1 MFHVFCFVLC
11 ENMEGE
17 VFTRSKILLVS
28 CLSFIAGVGLAS
40 FLPAGLLVKDLWFF
54 GGSLVGAILLIT
66 LRGFKKESELFR
78 AMTLIFLFFTFLFLG
93 IWRYAVSLPKNY
105 PDQVRRYNG
114 QRVKIIGAVADEAD
128 IREANMKLKIDSEY
142 LVISAED
149 INSGKDDGEN
159 GTGAEDGPGLKQKKQ
174 SREIKMPVKGKIL
187 TTVNLYPEYSF
198 GNRLELS
205 CELKKPEPV
214 EDFSYDRY
222 LSRYDIYSLCYYPK
236 IKFLE
241 KENFGGF
248 SVGRLYEKILKI
260 RKKIK
265 EISDLGMGDPESS
278 IAQAITFGLRN
289 YLSQELKDAFS
300 QTGLTHIMAVSG
312 ANISILT
319 MIVMNSLMALG
330 AKRKLAFR
338 ITVAW
343 IIFFVILVAAP
354 ASAVRAGVMGFI
366 VLWALNLGRLN
377 KTTGAIVL
385 AAAVM
390 LLFNPKI
397 LRDDLGFQLS
407 FLATL
412 SLVFFYPIF
421 SAWYARGEKLKRV
434 PKIISETLLITL
446 AAQVLT
452 TPVLVYNFHF
462 ISLSAPLA
470 NLLALWAILPITFFT
485 FFGLVFSLIFAG
497 YENLIFF
504 PAWAFVKYLVVLAK
518 NLASLPF
525 SHPKTGY
532 ISGYVFLIYYLIL
545 AIYLKRRKNEPIS
558 IDFS

>member
-1 MFHVFCFVLC
+1 MK
-11 ENMEGE
+11 NYKEGE
-17 VFTRSKILLVS
+17 AFTKSKILLAG

-54 GGSLVGAILLIT
+54 SGSLVSAILLIT
-66 LRGFKKESELFR
+66 LRGFKKESKLFR

-93 IWRYAVSLPKNY
+93 IWRYSVSLPKDY
-105 PDQVRRYNG
+105 PDQIWRYNG
-114 QRVKIIGAVADEAD
+114 EKVKVIGRVADEAD
-128 IREANMKLKIDSEY
+128 TREANRKLKIEAEY
-142 LVISAED
+142 LVINAE
-149 INSGKDDGEN
+149 GE
-159 GTGAEDGPGLKQKKQ
+159 KQN
-174 SREIKMPVKGKIL
+174 REIKMPVKGKIL
-187 TTVNLYPEYSF
+187 TTVNLYPEYGF
-198 GNRLELS
+198 RDRLELS

-222 LSRYDIYSLCYYPK
+222 LSRYDIYSLCYYPE

-248 SVGRLYEKILKI
+248 SVGRFYEEVLRV
-260 RKKIK
+260 RKGIK
-265 EISDLGMGDPESS
+265 SVIDRGMGDPESS

-289 YLSQELKDAFS
+289 YLPQELKDAFS

-338 ITVAW
+338 ITAAW

-377 KTTGAIVL
+377 KTIGAILL
-385 AAAVM
+385 AAGIM
-390 LLFNPKI
+390 LFFNPKI

-412 SLVFFYPIF
+412 SLVYFYPIF
-421 SAWYARGEKLKRV
+421 SAWLARREKLSRV

-452 TPVLVYNFHF
+452 LPVLVFNFHF

-485 FFGLVFSLIFAG
+485 FFGLIFSLLFSG
-497 YENLIFF
+497 HENIIFF
-504 PAWAFVKYLVVLAK
+504 PAWAFVKYLVILAK